1 MREAFAVVVFAVVAL
16 GVLGAVASLL
26 WGRGRYDEIGAG
38 GLAALPP
45 AEATAAPGE
54 REAEIAQMRAARD
67 ALRALRGSHLRSPS
81 PGTLRP
87 MAALRRFELDELV
100 TRPGTYFNPQ
110 TEVIL
115 VVDDNA
121 SVDLELLED
130 ADDEGGDWILV
141 GDEPAV
147 DEHRRDELVEAFET
161 RQARSSVREDPDE
174 DVPDDEEPLE
184 PDPDEG
190 Y

>member
-1 MREAFAVVVFAVVAL
+1 MREAFALVLFAVVAL
-16 GVLGAVASLL
+16 GALGAVASLL
-26 WGRGRYDEIGAG
+26 WSRGRFDEIGRG
-38 GLAALPP
+38 GLSLDPP
-45 AEATAAPGE
+45 SGAGRPGGD
-54 REAEIAQMRAARD
+54 REAEIAEMRAARD
-67 ALRALRGSHLRSPS
+67 ALRAHRGSGLARASQ
-81 PGTLRP
+81 GRLRP
-87 MAALRRFELDELV
+87 MPGLRRFDLDELV

-110 TEVIL
+110 TEVVL
-115 VVDDNA
+115 VVDDSA

-130 ADDEGGDWILV
+130 ADEEAGEWILV